1 MNSKNKIRIE
11 SRQTEEKKKI
21 IEMLKE
27 NPIVDFVCKKLGV
40 GRSTYYR
47 WYADDKEF
55 AKAVDNSLIEGSSLM
70 SSMAESQL
78 LQLIKEKNLGAIM
91 FWLRNKHPDYKQKLF
106 QSALTLAQDEEN
118 NIYFELFGKLK
129 PETEK
134 LLEPKIN
141 DTNYDNTK

>member
-47 WYADDKEF
+47 WYTDDKEF
-55 AKAVDNSLIEGSSLM
+55 AKAVDNSLMEGSSLM